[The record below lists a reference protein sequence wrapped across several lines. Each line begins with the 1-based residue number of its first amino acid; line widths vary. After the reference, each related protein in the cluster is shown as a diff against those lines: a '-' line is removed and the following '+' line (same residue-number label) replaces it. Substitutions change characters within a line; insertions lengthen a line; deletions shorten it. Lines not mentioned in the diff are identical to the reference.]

1 MDHLIASLAR
11 TQRGLITRAQALDA
25 GFTRR
30 MIGRRIGSGR
40 WLIVAPG
47 VYCINGTPPSW
58 EGRMLAACLSA
69 GPDAV
74 VSHRSAAALWALE
87 GFAPPGIVELAVPRH
102 LRHRRRAGV
111 RLHETLDYQ
120 HIGTVSRLGVPTT
133 GAART
138 VLDLC
143 AVLDDEL
150 DMLRALDDVIRRR
163 LATWPDLWECLVL
176 HARRGRNG
184 VAPYRVILQKRWGR
198 RPPYRQF
205 ARLVLKLIEDAGLP
219 TPVAEHPVRAGGARY
234 YLDLAYPDL
243 KIAIECDGKESHFTD
258 AAFEY
263 DPVRRNRLEL
273 DGWIVLDY
281 TWTRLIAEPYAILAE
296 IRAAIALRTSP
307 SGVR

>member
-1 MDHLIASLAR
+1 MDHLVAEVAR
-11 TQRGLITRAQALDA
+11 TQRGLITRAQASALGLTHDMIRHRIS
-25 GFTRR
+25 TRR
-30 MIGRRIGSGR
+30 
-40 WLIVAPG
+40 WLRAAPS
-47 VYCINGTPPSW
+47 VYSINGTPPTW
-58 EGRMLAACLSA
+58 EGRILAACLSA

-74 VSHRSAAALWALE
+74 ASHRSSAALWALE
-87 GFAPPGIVELAVPRH
+87 GFGPPGVVELAVPRH

-120 HIGTVSRLGVPTT
+120 HIGAAIRLGVPTT

-163 LATWPDLWECLVL
+163 LATWPELWECLVL

-184 VAPYRVILQKRWGR
+184 VAPFRMILQQRCGM

-205 ARLVLKLIEDAGLP
+205 ARLVLELIEDASLP
-219 TPVAEHPVRAGGARY
+219 APVAEHPVRAGGASYR
-234 YLDLAYPDL
+234 LDLAYPEL
-243 KIAIECDGKESHFTD
+243 KIAIECDGKETHFTD

-263 DPVRRNRLEL
+263 DRIRRNRLEL
-273 DGWIVLDY
+273 DGWIVLHY
-281 TWTRLIAEPYAILAE
+281 TWTRLVTEPYAILAE
-296 IRAAIALRTSP
+296 IRAAIHLR
-307 SGVR
+307 SGVH